1 MLRDALA
8 APRQRYRFGYFFA
21 AARLKQQRVQ
31 SHDLPCCAA
40 NSPFWV
46 KRQLTCRRG
55 LVPYDYPMV
64 KDVVTVA
71 NRVGEKCNPHHFSSL
86 III

>member
-46 KRQLTCRRG
+46 KRQLACRRG
-55 LVPYDYPMV
+55 LVEYDYPMV
-64 KDVVTVA
+64 EDVI
-71 NRVGEKCNPHHFSSL
+71 GEGHRHFFNLKSKKNV
-86 III
+86 